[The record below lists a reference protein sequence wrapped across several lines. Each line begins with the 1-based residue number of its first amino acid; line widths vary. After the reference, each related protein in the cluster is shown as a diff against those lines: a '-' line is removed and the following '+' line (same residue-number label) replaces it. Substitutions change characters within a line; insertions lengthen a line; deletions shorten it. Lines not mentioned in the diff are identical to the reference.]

1 MENLMTN
8 NKVFYFRKRVLQFK
22 KNLGLVTDDD
32 IMNLFLGLV
41 RLVKKN
47 TEIIMQ
53 EKYLNK
59 IAKLE
64 NELNR
69 IKNKENGEVQS
80 FLTSQK

>member
-59 IAKLE
+59 ITKLE

-69 IKNKENGEVQS
+69 IKNKENSEVQS
-80 FLTSQK
+80 FCTSQK

>member
-1 MENLMTN
+1 MENLTTN
-8 NKVFYFRKRVLQFK
+8 NKIFYFRKRVLQFK

-59 IAKLE
+59 ITKLE

-69 IKNKENGEVQS
+69 IKNKANSEVQS
-80 FLTSQK
+80 FCTSQK